1 MANGVFL
8 FSFAQNPHLF
18 KKRQLFKII
27 HCNTIML
34 FGKYINKY
42 YLKYSW
48 LFLIGLI
55 GLVAV
60 DVFQLFIPEYLGK
73 LVDMFDGGAIDKAA
87 LKEIIL
93 GVMVVAIVMF
103 FGRIMWRLS
112 IFNAS
117 QRIEAGLRHNMF
129 LKSERL
135 SQRYYHENKVGT
147 VMAWF
152 TTDLET
158 IEEFFGWGSVM
169 LVDAMFLS
177 VLALYKMFS
186 LDWVLSCLL
195 LIPLALIIVW
205 GMLVEKFMAL
215 KWEQRQTE
223 FDKLYDFSQ
232 ESFTGIRVIKA
243 FVKETQQLHAFA
255 KIAKRNKDANIELV
269 KVSVI
274 FDAIIE
280 IIIAAIM
287 AFILGLGGYF
297 VYKYVTGAPV
307 FVFGHEVDMTAGGL
321 ITFVGYFDTLVWPM
335 IALGQVVTMRSRSKA
350 SLKRITNF
358 LDQEE
363 EIRNPENAY
372 VLENIKGEVRF
383 DGFSFAYPGSDAN
396 VLKNITFEIKEGE
409 SVGVVGKIGSGKTTL
424 VNTLLRLYN
433 IEKGKVFI
441 DGHDIMDCNIES
453 VRNSIGYVPQDNF
466 LFSDKVKNNIAFS
479 CDDLDMDRVYDA
491 AKFADV
497 HSNIEEFTEGY
508 ETISGERGVTLSGG
522 QKQRIS
528 IARAYIKDAPIMI
541 LDDSVSAVDVKTEE
555 TILSNIQSQ
564 RKGKTTIVIASR
576 VSTVSHLDK
585 ILVLNNGEVEAFDVP
600 QRLEEISPTY
610 KKMVYLQKLER
621 EVEGGEA

>member
-1 MANGVFL
+1 MF
-8 FSFAQNPHLF
+8 FAQEI
-18 KKRQLFKII
+18 Q
-27 HCNTIML
+27 IML

-42 YLKYSW
+42 YAKYCW
-48 LFLIGLI
+48 LFLIGLV

-73 LVDMFDGGAIDKAA
+73 LVDMFDGGTIDTGA

-93 GVMVVAIVMF
+93 GVMVVALVMF

-117 QRIEAGLRHNMF
+117 QRIEADLRHNMF

-147 VMAWF
+147 IMAWF

-186 LDWVLSCLL
+186 LDWVLSCIL

-280 IIIAAIM
+280 IIISAIM
-287 AFILGLGGYF
+287 ALILGLGGYF
-297 VYKYVTGAPV
+297 VYKYVTGSPV
-307 FVFGHEVDMTAGGL
+307 SIFGHTVDMTAGRL

-363 EIRNPENAY
+363 EIRNPKNAV
-372 VLENIKGEVRF
+372 VLEDVKGEIKF
-383 DGFSFAYPGSDAN
+383 DGFSFAYPNSDSN
-396 VLKNITFEIKEGE
+396 VLKNVNVEIKAGE
-409 SVGVVGKIGSGKTTL
+409 SVGIVGKIGSGKTTL
-424 VNTLLRLYN
+424 VNTLLHLYN
-433 IEKGKVFI
+433 VERGKVFI
-441 DGHDIMDCNIES
+441 DGHDIMDCDIDS
-453 VRNSIGYVPQDNF
+453 LRNAIGYVPQDNF

-479 CDDLDMDRVYDA
+479 CENLDMDKVYDA

-508 ETISGERGVTLSGG
+508 ETVSGERGVTLSGG

-555 TILSNIQSQ
+555 TILANIQSQ
-564 RKGKTTIVIASR
+564 RKGKTTLVIASR

-585 ILVLNNGEVEAFDVP
+585 ILVLDKGEVEAFDTP

>member
-1 MANGVFL
+1 
-8 FSFAQNPHLF
+8 
-18 KKRQLFKII
+18 
-27 HCNTIML
+27 ML

-42 YLKYSW
+42 YAKYCW
-48 LFLIGLI
+48 LFLIGLV

-73 LVDMFDGGAIDKAA
+73 LVDMFDGGTIDTGA

-93 GVMVVAIVMF
+93 GVMVVALVMF

-117 QRIEAGLRHNMF
+117 QRIEADLRHNMF

-186 LDWVLSCLL
+186 LDWVLSCIL

-280 IIIAAIM
+280 LIIAAIM
-287 AFILGLGGYF
+287 ALILGLGGYF
-297 VYKYVTGAPV
+297 VYKYVTGSPV
-307 FVFGHEVDMTAGGL
+307 SIFGHTIDMTAGGL
-321 ITFVGYFDTLVWPM
+321 ITFVGYFDTLIWPM

-350 SLKRITNF
+350 SLKRITDF

-363 EIRNPENAY
+363 EIRNPQNAV
-372 VLENIKGEVRF
+372 VLEDVKGDIKF
-383 DGFSFAYPGSDAN
+383 DGFSFAYPSSDSN
-396 VLKNITFEIKEGE
+396 VLKNVSVEIKAGE
-409 SVGVVGKIGSGKTTL
+409 SVGIVGKIGSGKTTL
-424 VNTLLRLYN
+424 VNTLLHLYN
-433 IEKGKVFI
+433 VEKGKVFI
-441 DGHDIMDCNIES
+441 DGHDIMDCDIDS
-453 VRNSIGYVPQDNF
+453 LRNAIGYVPQDNF

-479 CDDLDMDRVYDA
+479 CENLDMDRVYDA

-497 HSNIEEFTEGY
+497 HSNIEDFTEGY
-508 ETISGERGVTLSGG
+508 ETVSGERGVTLSGG

-555 TILSNIQSQ
+555 TILANIQSQ
-564 RKGKTTIVIASR
+564 RKGKTTLVIASR

-585 ILVLNNGEVEAFDVP
+585 ILVLDKGEVEAFDTP

>member
-1 MANGVFL
+1 
-8 FSFAQNPHLF
+8 
-18 KKRQLFKII
+18 
-27 HCNTIML
+27 ML

-42 YLKYSW
+42 YAKYCW
-48 LFLIGLI
+48 LFLIGLE

-60 DVFQLFIPEYLGK
+60 DVFQLFTPEYLGK
-73 LVDMFDGGAIDKAA
+73 LVDMFGGGTIDTGA

-93 GVMVVAIVMF
+93 GVMVVALVMF

-117 QRIEAGLRHNMF
+117 QRIEADLRHNMF

-147 VMAWF
+147 IMAWF

-158 IEEFFGWGSVM
+158 LEEFFGWGSVM

-186 LDWVLSCLL
+186 LDWVLSCIL

-255 KIAKRNKDANIELV
+255 KIAKRNKDVNIELV
-269 KVSVI
+269 KVSVV

-280 IIIAAIM
+280 VIISAIM
-287 AFILGLGGYF
+287 ALILGLGGYF
-297 VYKYVTGAPV
+297 VYKYVTGSPV
-307 FVFGHEVDMTAGGL
+307 SIFGHTIDMTAGRL
-321 ITFVGYFDTLVWPM
+321 ITFVGYFDTLIWPM

-363 EIRNPENAY
+363 EIRNPQNAV
-372 VLENIKGEVRF
+372 VLDDVKGEIKF
-383 DGFSFAYPGSDAN
+383 DGFSFAYPNSDSN
-396 VLKNITFEIKEGE
+396 VLKNVSVEIKAGE
-409 SVGVVGKIGSGKTTL
+409 NVGIVGKIGSGKTTL
-424 VNTLLRLYN
+424 VNTLLHLYN
-433 IEKGKVFI
+433 VEKGKVFI
-441 DGHDIMDCNIES
+441 DGHDIMDCDIDS
-453 VRNSIGYVPQDNF
+453 LRKAIGYVPQDNF

-479 CDDLDMDRVYDA
+479 CDNLDMDKVYDA

-497 HSNIEEFTEGY
+497 HSNIEDFTEGY
-508 ETISGERGVTLSGG
+508 ETVSGERGVTLSGG

-555 TILSNIQSQ
+555 TILENIQRQ
-564 RKGKTTIVIASR
+564 RKGKTTLVIASR

-585 ILVLNNGEVEAFDVP
+585 ILVLDKGEVEAFDTP

>member
-1 MANGVFL
+1 
-8 FSFAQNPHLF
+8 
-18 KKRQLFKII
+18 
-27 HCNTIML
+27 ML

-42 YLKYSW
+42 YAKYCW
-48 LFLIGLI
+48 LFLIGLV

-73 LVDMFDGGAIDKAA
+73 LVDMFGGGTIDTGA

-93 GVMVVAIVMF
+93 GVMVVALVMF

-117 QRIEAGLRHNMF
+117 QRIEADLRHNMF

-147 VMAWF
+147 IMAWF

-158 IEEFFGWGSVM
+158 LEGFFGWGSVM

-186 LDWVLSCLL
+186 LDWVLSCIL

-255 KIAKRNKDANIELV
+255 KIAKRNKDVNIELV
-269 KVSVI
+269 KVSVV

-280 IIIAAIM
+280 VIISAIM
-287 AFILGLGGYF
+287 ALILGLGGYF
-297 VYKYVTGAPV
+297 VYKYVTGSPV
-307 FVFGHEVDMTAGGL
+307 SIFGHTIDMTAGRL
-321 ITFVGYFDTLVWPM
+321 ITFVGYFDTLIWPM

-363 EIRNPENAY
+363 EIRNPQNAV
-372 VLENIKGEVRF
+372 VLDDVKGEIKF
-383 DGFSFAYPGSDAN
+383 DGFSFAYPNSDSN
-396 VLKNITFEIKEGE
+396 VLKNVSVEIKAGE
-409 SVGVVGKIGSGKTTL
+409 NVGIVGKIGSGKTTL
-424 VNTLLRLYN
+424 VNTLLHLYN
-433 IEKGKVFI
+433 VEKGKVFI
-441 DGHDIMDCNIES
+441 DGHDIMDCDIDS
-453 VRNSIGYVPQDNF
+453 LRKAIGYVPQDNF

-479 CDDLDMDRVYDA
+479 CDNLDMDKVYDA

-497 HSNIEEFTEGY
+497 HSNIEDFTEGY
-508 ETISGERGVTLSGG
+508 ETVSGERGVTLSGG

-555 TILSNIQSQ
+555 TILENIQRQ
-564 RKGKTTIVIASR
+564 RKGKTTLVIASR

-585 ILVLNNGEVEAFDVP
+585 ILVLNNGEVEAFDTP

>member
-1 MANGVFL
+1 
-8 FSFAQNPHLF
+8 
-18 KKRQLFKII
+18 
-27 HCNTIML
+27 ML
-34 FGKYINKY
+34 FGKYVNKY

-48 LFLIGLI
+48 LFLIGLV

-73 LVDMFDGGAIDKAA
+73 LVDMFDGGAIDKGA
-87 LKEIIL
+87 LREIIL
-93 GVMVVAIVMF
+93 GVMVVALVMF

-117 QRIEAGLRHNMF
+117 QRIEADLRHTMF

-186 LDWVLSCLL
+186 LDWALTCVLL
-195 LIPLALIIVW
+195 LPLVLIVVW

-215 KWEQRQTE
+215 KWEQRQSE

-274 FDAIIE
+274 FDAIISV
-280 IIIAAIM
+280 IISAIM
-287 AFILGLGGYF
+287 ALILGLGGYF
-297 VYKYVTGAPV
+297 VYKYVTGAPAYL
-307 FVFGHEVDMTAGGL
+307 FGHEVDMTAGGL

-335 IALGQVVTMRSRSKA
+335 IALGQMVSMRSRSKA
-350 SLKRITNF
+350 SLKRITRF
-358 LDQEE
+358 LDEEE

-372 VLENIKGEVRF
+372 VLENVKGDVKF
-383 DGFSFAYPGSDAN
+383 DAFSFAYPGTDSD
-396 VLKNITFEIKEGE
+396 VLKNVSIDIKAGQ
-409 SVGVVGKIGSGKTTL
+409 SVGIVGKIGSGKTTL
-424 VNTLLRLYN
+424 VNTLLHLYN
-433 IEKGKVFI
+433 VEKGKVFI
-441 DGHDIMDCNIES
+441 DGHDIMDCDIDS
-453 VRNSIGYVPQDNF
+453 VRNAIGYVPQDNF

-479 CDDLDMDRVYDA
+479 CENLDMDRVYDA

-508 ETISGERGVTLSGG
+508 ETVSGERGVTLSGG

-555 TILSNIQSQ
+555 TILANIQNQ

-576 VSTVSHLDK
+576 VSTVAHLDK
-585 ILVLNNGEVEAFDVP
+585 IVVLNKGEVEAFDAP
-600 QRLEEISPTY
+600 DRLEEISPTY

>member
-1 MANGVFL
+1 
-8 FSFAQNPHLF
+8 
-18 KKRQLFKII
+18 
-27 HCNTIML
+27 ML

-42 YLKYSW
+42 YAKYCW
-48 LFLIGLI
+48 LFLIGLV

-73 LVDMFDGGAIDKAA
+73 LVDMFDGGTIDTGA
-87 LKEIIL
+87 LKGIIL

-117 QRIEAGLRHNMF
+117 QRIEADLRHNMF

-147 VMAWF
+147 IMAWF

-186 LDWVLSCLL
+186 LDWVLSCIL

-269 KVSVI
+269 KVSVV
-274 FDAIIE
+274 FDAIISV
-280 IIIAAIM
+280 IISAIM
-287 AFILGLGGYF
+287 ALILGLGGYF
-297 VYKYVTGAPV
+297 VYKYVTGSPV
-307 FVFGHEVDMTAGGL
+307 SIFGHTIDMTAGRL

-363 EIRNPENAY
+363 EIRNPQNAV
-372 VLENIKGEVRF
+372 VLDDVKGEIKF
-383 DGFSFAYPGSDAN
+383 DGFSFAYPNSDSN
-396 VLKNITFEIKEGE
+396 VLKNVSVEIKAGE
-409 SVGVVGKIGSGKTTL
+409 NVGIVGKIGSGKTTL
-424 VNTLLRLYN
+424 VNTLLHLYN
-433 IEKGKVFI
+433 VEKGKVFI
-441 DGHDIMDCNIES
+441 DGHDIMDCDIDS
-453 VRNSIGYVPQDNF
+453 LRKAIGYVPQDNF

-479 CDDLDMDRVYDA
+479 CENLDMDKVYDA

-497 HSNIEEFTEGY
+497 HSNIEDFTEGY
-508 ETISGERGVTLSGG
+508 ETLSGERGVTLSGG

-555 TILSNIQSQ
+555 TILENIQRQ
-564 RKGKTTIVIASR
+564 RKGKTTLVIASR

-585 ILVLNNGEVEAFDVP
+585 ILVLDKGEVEAFDTP

>member
-1 MANGVFL
+1 MF
-8 FSFAQNPHLF
+8 FAQEI
-18 KKRQLFKII
+18 Q
-27 HCNTIML
+27 IML

-42 YLKYSW
+42 YAKYCW
-48 LFLIGLI
+48 LFLIGLV

-73 LVDMFDGGAIDKAA
+73 LVDMFDGGTIDTGA

-93 GVMVVAIVMF
+93 GVMVVALVMF

-117 QRIEAGLRHNMF
+117 QRIEADLRHNMF

-147 VMAWF
+147 IMAWF

-177 VLALYKMFS
+177 ILALYKMFS
-186 LDWVLSCLL
+186 LDWVLSCIL

-280 IIIAAIM
+280 IIISAIM
-287 AFILGLGGYF
+287 ALILGLGGYF
-297 VYKYVTGAPV
+297 VYKYVTGSPV
-307 FVFGHEVDMTAGGL
+307 SIFGHTVDMTAGRL

-335 IALGQVVTMRSRSKA
+335 IALGQVVSMRSRSKA

-363 EIRNPENAY
+363 EIRNPQNAV
-372 VLENIKGEVRF
+372 VLEDVKGEIKF
-383 DGFSFAYPGSDAN
+383 DGFSFAYPNSDSN
-396 VLKNITFEIKEGE
+396 VLKNVNVKIKAGE
-409 SVGVVGKIGSGKTTL
+409 SVGIVGKIGSGKTTL
-424 VNTLLRLYN
+424 VNTLLHLYN
-433 IEKGKVFI
+433 VERGKVFI
-441 DGHDIMDCNIES
+441 DGHDIMDCDIDS
-453 VRNSIGYVPQDNF
+453 LRNAIGYVPQDNF

-479 CDDLDMDRVYDA
+479 CENLDMDRVYDA

-508 ETISGERGVTLSGG
+508 ETVSGERGVTLSGG

-555 TILSNIQSQ
+555 TILANIQSQ
-564 RKGKTTIVIASR
+564 RKGKTTLVIASR

-585 ILVLNNGEVEAFDVP
+585 ILVLDKGEVEAFDTP

>member
-1 MANGVFL
+1 
-8 FSFAQNPHLF
+8 
-18 KKRQLFKII
+18 
-27 HCNTIML
+27 ML

-48 LFLIGLI
+48 LFLIGI
-55 GLVAV
+55 VGLVAV

-73 LVDMFDGGAIDKAA
+73 LVDMFDGSAIDKAA

-93 GVMVVAIVMF
+93 GVIVVALVMF

-117 QRIEAGLRHNMF
+117 QRIEADLRHNMF
-129 LKSERL
+129 LKAERL

-177 VLALYKMFS
+177 VLALYKMFA
-186 LDWVLSCLL
+186 LDWVLSCILL
-195 LIPLALIIVW
+195 LPLILIVVW

-274 FDAIIE
+274 FDAIIQ
-280 IIIAAIM
+280 IIISAIM
-287 AFILGLGGYF
+287 ALILGLGGYF
-297 VYKYVTGAPV
+297 VYKYSVGAPV
-307 FVFGHEVDMTAGGL
+307 VIFGHTVDMSAGGL

-335 IALGQVVTMRSRSKA
+335 IALGQVVSMRSRSKA
-350 SLKRITNF
+350 SLKRVTNF

-363 EIRNPENAY
+363 EIHSPENAY
-372 VLENIKGEVRF
+372 VLQDVKGDVTF
-383 DGFSFAYPGSDAN
+383 NDFSFAYPNTDAD
-396 VLKNITFEIKEGE
+396 VLKNITLDIKAGE

-433 IEKGKVFI
+433 VEKGKVFI
-441 DGHDIMDCNIES
+441 DGHDVMDCDIES
-453 VRNSIGYVPQDNF
+453 VRNAIGYVPQDNF

-479 CDDLDMDRVYDA
+479 CETLDMDKVYEA

-497 HSNIEEFTEGY
+497 HSNIQDFTEGY
-508 ETISGERGVTLSGG
+508 DTVSGERGVTLSGG

-555 TILSNIQSQ
+555 TILANIQNQ

-585 ILVLNNGEVEAFDVP
+585 ILVLNGGEVEAFDTP

-610 KKMVYLQKLER
+610 NKMVYLQKLER

>member
-1 MANGVFL
+1 
-8 FSFAQNPHLF
+8 
-18 KKRQLFKII
+18 
-27 HCNTIML
+27 ML

-42 YLKYSW
+42 YLKFSW

-117 QRIEAGLRHNMF
+117 QRIEAGLRHTMF

-169 LVDAMFLS
+169 LVDALFLS

-186 LDWVLSCLL
+186 LDWALSCLL
-195 LIPLALIIVW
+195 LIPLALIVVW

-215 KWEQRQTE
+215 KWEQRQNE

-287 AFILGLGGYF
+287 ALILGLGGYF
-297 VYKYVTGAPV
+297 VYRYVTGTPV

-363 EIRNPENAY
+363 EIRNVENAY
-372 VLENIKGEVRF
+372 VLENVKGEIRF
-383 DGFSFAYPGSDAN
+383 DNFSFAYPSSEAN
-396 VLKNITFEIKEGE
+396 VLKNITFTVNPGE
-409 SVGVVGKIGSGKTTL
+409 SVGIVGKIGSGKTTL
-424 VNTLLRLYN
+424 VNTLLHLYN
-433 IEKGKVFI
+433 VERGKVFI

-453 VRNSIGYVPQDNF
+453 LRDAIGYVPQDNF

-479 CDDLDMDRVYDA
+479 CNELDMDKVYDA

-508 ETISGERGVTLSGG
+508 ETVSGERGVTLSGG

-555 TILSNIQSQ
+555 TILANIQSE

-585 ILVLNNGEVEAFDVP
+585 ILVLDKGEVEAYDTP

-610 KKMVYLQKLER
+610 TKMVYLQKLER

>member
-1 MANGVFL
+1 
-8 FSFAQNPHLF
+8 
-18 KKRQLFKII
+18 
-27 HCNTIML
+27 ML

-42 YLKYSW
+42 YLKFGW

-73 LVDMFDGGAIDKAA
+73 LVDMFDSNAVDKNA
-87 LKEIIL
+87 LKEIII
-93 GVMVVAIVMF
+93 GVMVVAVVMF

-117 QRIEAGLRHNMF
+117 QRIEADLRHNMF

-147 VMAWF
+147 IMAWF

-177 VLALYKMFS
+177 VLAIYKMVS
-186 LDWVLSCLL
+186 LDWVLSCILF
-195 LIPLALIIVW
+195 IPLVLIVVW

-215 KWEQRQTE
+215 KWENRQAE

-274 FDAIIE
+274 FDAIISV
-280 IIIAAIM
+280 IISAIM
-287 AFILGLGGYF
+287 ALILGLGGYF
-297 VYKYVTGAPV
+297 VYKYVTGSPV
-307 FVFGHEVDMTAGGL
+307 VIFGHTVDMTAGGL

-335 IALGQVVTMRSRSKA
+335 IALGQVVSMRSRSKA
-350 SLKRITNF
+350 SLKRVTAF
-358 LDQEE
+358 LDQDE
-363 EIRNPENAY
+363 EIRNHDNAF
-372 VLENIKGEVRF
+372 VLENVKGDVTF
-383 DGFSFAYPGSDAN
+383 NDFSFAYPNTDAD
-396 VLKNITFEIKEGE
+396 VLKNVSIDIKAGE
-409 SVGVVGKIGSGKTTL
+409 SIGVVGKIGCGKTTL
-424 VNTLLRLYN
+424 VNTLLHLYN
-433 IEKGKVFI
+433 VEKGKVFI
-441 DGHDIMDCNIES
+441 DGHDIMDCDIDS
-453 VRNSIGYVPQDNF
+453 VRNAIGYVPQDNF
-466 LFSDKVKNNIAFS
+466 LFSDKVKNNIAFA
-479 CDDLDMDRVYDA
+479 CDEVDMDRVYDA

-497 HSNIEEFTEGY
+497 HSNIEEFAEGY
-508 ETISGERGVTLSGG
+508 DTVSGERGVTLSGG

-555 TILSNIQSQ
+555 NILANIQNE

-576 VSTVSHLDK
+576 VSTVAHLDK
-585 ILVLNNGEVEAFDVP
+585 IIVLNKGEVEAFDAP
-600 QRLEEISPTY
+600 QNLEETSPTY

>member
-1 MANGVFL
+1 MF
-8 FSFAQNPHLF
+8 FAQEI
-18 KKRQLFKII
+18 Q
-27 HCNTIML
+27 IML

-42 YLKYSW
+42 YAKYCW
-48 LFLIGLI
+48 LFLIGLV

-73 LVDMFDGGAIDKAA
+73 LVDMFDGGTIDTGA

-93 GVMVVAIVMF
+93 GVMVVALVMF

-117 QRIEAGLRHNMF
+117 QRIEADLRHNMF

-147 VMAWF
+147 IMAWF

-186 LDWVLSCLL
+186 LDWVLSCIL

-280 IIIAAIM
+280 IIISAIM
-287 AFILGLGGYF
+287 ALILGLGGYF
-297 VYKYVTGAPV
+297 VYKYVTGSPV
-307 FVFGHEVDMTAGGL
+307 SIFGHTVDMTAGRL

-363 EIRNPENAY
+363 EIRNPQNAV
-372 VLENIKGEVRF
+372 VLEDVKGEIKF
-383 DGFSFAYPGSDAN
+383 DGFSFAYPNSDSN
-396 VLKNITFEIKEGE
+396 VLKNVNVEIKAGE
-409 SVGVVGKIGSGKTTL
+409 SVGIVGKIGSGKTTL
-424 VNTLLRLYN
+424 VNTLLHLYN
-433 IEKGKVFI
+433 VERGKVFI
-441 DGHDIMDCNIES
+441 DGHDIMDCDIDS
-453 VRNSIGYVPQDNF
+453 LRNAIGYVPQDNF

-479 CDDLDMDRVYDA
+479 CENLDMDKVYDA

-508 ETISGERGVTLSGG
+508 ETVSGERGVTLSGG

-555 TILSNIQSQ
+555 TILANIQSQ
-564 RKGKTTIVIASR
+564 RKGKTTLVIASR

-585 ILVLNNGEVEAFDVP
+585 ILVLDKGEVEAFDTP

>member
-1 MANGVFL
+1 
-8 FSFAQNPHLF
+8 
-18 KKRQLFKII
+18 
-27 HCNTIML
+27 ML
-34 FGKYINKY
+34 FGKYVNKY

-48 LFLIGLI
+48 LFLIGLV

-73 LVDMFDGGAIDKAA
+73 LVDMFDGGAIDKGA
-87 LKEIIL
+87 LREIIL
-93 GVMVVAIVMF
+93 GVMVVALVMF

-117 QRIEAGLRHNMF
+117 QRIEADLRHTMF

-186 LDWVLSCLL
+186 LDWALTCVLL
-195 LIPLALIIVW
+195 LPLVLIVVW

-215 KWEQRQTE
+215 KWEQRQSE

-274 FDAIIE
+274 FDAIISV
-280 IIIAAIM
+280 IISAIM
-287 AFILGLGGYF
+287 ALILGLGGYF
-297 VYKYVTGAPV
+297 VYKYVTGAPAYL
-307 FVFGHEVDMTAGGL
+307 FGHEVDMTAGGL

-335 IALGQVVTMRSRSKA
+335 IALGQMVSMRSRSKA
-350 SLKRITNF
+350 SLKRITRF
-358 LDQEE
+358 LDEEE

-372 VLENIKGEVRF
+372 VLENIKGDVKF
-383 DGFSFAYPGSDAN
+383 DSFSFAYPGTDSD
-396 VLKNITFEIKEGE
+396 VLKNVSIDIKAGQ
-409 SVGVVGKIGSGKTTL
+409 SVGIVGKIGSGKTTL
-424 VNTLLRLYN
+424 VNTLLHLYN
-433 IEKGKVFI
+433 VEKGKVFI
-441 DGHDIMDCNIES
+441 DGHDIMDCDIDS
-453 VRNSIGYVPQDNF
+453 VRNAIGYVPQDNF

-479 CDDLDMDRVYDA
+479 CENLDMDRVYDA

-508 ETISGERGVTLSGG
+508 ETVSGERGVTLSGG

-555 TILSNIQSQ
+555 TILSNIQNQ

-576 VSTVSHLDK
+576 VSTVAHLDK
-585 ILVLNNGEVEAFDVP
+585 IVVLNKGEVEAFDAP
-600 QRLEEISPTY
+600 DRLEEISPTY

>member
-1 MANGVFL
+1 
-8 FSFAQNPHLF
+8 
-18 KKRQLFKII
+18 
-27 HCNTIML
+27 ML

-42 YLKYSW
+42 YAKYCW
-48 LFLIGLI
+48 LFLIGLV

-73 LVDMFDGGAIDKAA
+73 LVDMFDGGAVDKGA
-87 LKEIIL
+87 LREVIL
-93 GVMVVAIVMF
+93 GVMVVALVMF

-117 QRIEAGLRHNMF
+117 QRIEADLRHNMF

-135 SQRYYHENKVGT
+135 SQRYYHENKVGS

-186 LDWVLSCLL
+186 LDWVLSCILM
-195 LIPLALIIVW
+195 IPLALIIVW

-215 KWEQRQTE
+215 KWEQRQNE

-243 FVKETQQLHAFA
+243 FAKETQQLHAFA

-280 IIIAAIM
+280 IIISAIM
-287 AFILGLGGYF
+287 ALILGLGGYF
-297 VYKYVTGAPV
+297 VYKYVTGSPV
-307 FVFGHEVDMTAGGL
+307 SIFGHTVDMTAGGL

-335 IALGQVVTMRSRSKA
+335 IALGQVVSMRSRSKA

-363 EIRNPENAY
+363 EIRNPQNAV
-372 VLENIKGEVRF
+372 VLQDVKGEIKF
-383 DGFSFAYPGSDAN
+383 DGFSFAYPNSDSN
-396 VLKNITFEIKEGE
+396 VLKNVSVEIKAGE
-409 SVGVVGKIGSGKTTL
+409 NVGIVGKIGSGKTTL
-424 VNTLLRLYN
+424 VNTLLHLYN
-433 IEKGKVFI
+433 VERGKVFI
-441 DGHDIMDCNIES
+441 DGHDIMDCDIDS
-453 VRNSIGYVPQDNF
+453 LRNAIGYVPQDNF

-479 CDDLDMDRVYDA
+479 CEDLDMDKVYDA

-497 HSNIEEFTEGY
+497 HSNIEDFTEGY
-508 ETISGERGVTLSGG
+508 ETVSGERGVTLSGG

-528 IARAYIKDAPIMI
+528 IARAYIKNAPIMI

-555 TILSNIQSQ
+555 TILANIQSQ
-564 RKGKTTIVIASR
+564 RKGKTTLVIASR

-585 ILVLNNGEVEAFDVP
+585 IIVLDKGEVEAFDTP

>member
-1 MANGVFL
+1 
-8 FSFAQNPHLF
+8 
-18 KKRQLFKII
+18 
-27 HCNTIML
+27 ML

-42 YLKYSW
+42 YAKYCW
-48 LFLIGLI
+48 LFLIGLV

-73 LVDMFDGGAIDKAA
+73 LVDMFDGGTIDTGA

-93 GVMVVAIVMF
+93 GVMVVALVMF
-103 FGRIMWRLS
+103 VGRIMWRLS

-117 QRIEAGLRHNMF
+117 QRIEADLRHNMF

-147 VMAWF
+147 IMAWF

-186 LDWVLSCLL
+186 LDWVLSCIL

-269 KVSVI
+269 KVSVV
-274 FDAIIE
+274 FDAIISV
-280 IIIAAIM
+280 IISAIM
-287 AFILGLGGYF
+287 ALILGLGGYF
-297 VYKYVTGAPV
+297 VYKYVTGSPV
-307 FVFGHEVDMTAGGL
+307 SIFGHTIDMTAGRL
-321 ITFVGYFDTLVWPM
+321 ITFVGYFDTLIWPM

-363 EIRNPENAY
+363 EIRNPQNAV
-372 VLENIKGEVRF
+372 VLDDVKGEIKF
-383 DGFSFAYPGSDAN
+383 DGFSFAYPNSDSN
-396 VLKNITFEIKEGE
+396 VLKNVSVEIKAGE
-409 SVGVVGKIGSGKTTL
+409 NVGIVGKIGSGKTTL
-424 VNTLLRLYN
+424 VNTLLHLYN
-433 IEKGKVFI
+433 VEKGKVFI
-441 DGHDIMDCNIES
+441 DGHDIMDCDIDS
-453 VRNSIGYVPQDNF
+453 LRKAIGYVPQDNF
-466 LFSDKVKNNIAFS
+466 LFSDKVK
-479 CDDLDMDRVYDA
+479 
-491 AKFADV
+491 
-497 HSNIEEFTEGY
+497 T
-508 ETISGERGVTLSGG
+508 TLRSRA
-522 QKQRIS
+522 RIS
-528 IARAYIKDAPIMI
+528 IWTRCTTRRNLPTFTRTSRTLRKDTRPYRAR
-541 LDDSVSAVDVKTEE
+541 EE
-555 TILSNIQSQ
+555 
-564 RKGKTTIVIASR
+564 
-576 VSTVSHLDK
+576 
-585 ILVLNNGEVEAFDVP
+585 
-600 QRLEEISPTY
+600 
-610 KKMVYLQKLER
+610 
-621 EVEGGEA
+621 

>member
-1 MANGVFL
+1 
-8 FSFAQNPHLF
+8 
-18 KKRQLFKII
+18 
-27 HCNTIML
+27 ML

-42 YLKYSW
+42 YAKYCW
-48 LFLIGLI
+48 LFLIGLV

-73 LVDMFDGGAIDKAA
+73 LVDMFDGGTIDTGA

-93 GVMVVAIVMF
+93 GVMVVALVMF

-117 QRIEAGLRHNMF
+117 QRIEADLRHNMF

-147 VMAWF
+147 IMAWF

-186 LDWVLSCLL
+186 LDWVLSCIL

-280 IIIAAIM
+280 IIISAIM
-287 AFILGLGGYF
+287 ALILGLGGYF
-297 VYKYVTGAPV
+297 VYKYVTGSPV
-307 FVFGHEVDMTAGGL
+307 SIFGHTIDMTAGRL

-363 EIRNPENAY
+363 EIRNPQNAV
-372 VLENIKGEVRF
+372 VLEDVKGEIKF
-383 DGFSFAYPGSDAN
+383 DGFSFAYPNSDSN
-396 VLKNITFEIKEGE
+396 VLKNVNVEIKAGE
-409 SVGVVGKIGSGKTTL
+409 SVGIVGKIGSGKTTL
-424 VNTLLRLYN
+424 VNTLLHLYN
-433 IEKGKVFI
+433 VERGKVFI
-441 DGHDIMDCNIES
+441 DGHDIMDCDIDS
-453 VRNSIGYVPQDNF
+453 LRNAIGYVPQDNF

-479 CDDLDMDRVYDA
+479 CENLDMDKVYDA

-508 ETISGERGVTLSGG
+508 ETVSGERGVTLSGG

-541 LDDSVSAVDVKTEE
+541 LDDSVSAVDIKTEE
-555 TILSNIQSQ
+555 TILANIQSQ
-564 RKGKTTIVIASR
+564 RKGKTTLVIASR

-585 ILVLNNGEVEAFDVP
+585 ILVLDKGEVEAFDTP

>member
-1 MANGVFL
+1 M
-8 FSFAQNPHLF
+8 
-18 KKRQLFKII
+18 
-27 HCNTIML
+27 
-34 FGKYINKY
+34 
-42 YLKYSW
+42 
-48 LFLIGLI
+48 
-55 GLVAV
+55 

-117 QRIEAGLRHNMF
+117 QRIEAGLCHKMF

-169 LVDAMFLS
+169 LVDALFLS

-186 LDWVLSCLL
+186 LDWALSCLL
-195 LIPLALIIVW
+195 LIPLALIVVW

-215 KWEQRQTE
+215 KWEQRQNE

-287 AFILGLGGYF
+287 ALILGLGGYF
-297 VYKYVTGAPV
+297 VYRYVTGTPV

-363 EIRNPENAY
+363 EIRNVENAY
-372 VLENIKGEVRF
+372 VLENVKGEIRF
-383 DGFSFAYPGSDAN
+383 DNFSFAYPSSEAN
-396 VLKNITFEIKEGE
+396 VLKNITFTVNPGE
-409 SVGVVGKIGSGKTTL
+409 SVGIVGKIGSGKTTL
-424 VNTLLRLYN
+424 VNTLLHLYN
-433 IEKGKVFI
+433 VERGKVFI

-453 VRNSIGYVPQDNF
+453 LRDAIGYVPQDNF

-479 CDDLDMDRVYDA
+479 CNELDMDKVYDA

-508 ETISGERGVTLSGG
+508 ETVSGERGVTLSGG

-555 TILSNIQSQ
+555 TILANIQSE

-585 ILVLNNGEVEAFDVP
+585 ILVLDKGEVEAYDTP

>member
-1 MANGVFL
+1 
-8 FSFAQNPHLF
+8 
-18 KKRQLFKII
+18 
-27 HCNTIML
+27 ML

-48 LFLIGLI
+48 LFLLGII

-73 LVDMFDGGAIDKAA
+73 LVDLFDGSAIDKAA

-93 GVMVVAIVMF
+93 GVIVVALVMF
-103 FGRIMWRLS
+103 FGRVMWRLS

-117 QRIEAGLRHNMF
+117 QRIEADLRHNMF
-129 LKSERL
+129 LKAERL

-177 VLALYKMFS
+177 VLALYKMFT
-186 LDWVLSCLL
+186 LDWVLSCIL
-195 LIPLALIIVW
+195 LIPLVLIVVW

-280 IIIAAIM
+280 IIISAIM
-287 AFILGLGGYF
+287 ALILGLGGYF
-297 VYKYVTGAPV
+297 VYKYSIGAPV
-307 FVFGHEVDMTAGGL
+307 AIFGHTVDMSAGGL

-335 IALGQVVTMRSRSKA
+335 IALGQVVSMRSRSKA

-363 EIRNPENAY
+363 EIHNPENAY
-372 VLENIKGEVRF
+372 VLADVKGDVTF
-383 DGFSFAYPGSDAN
+383 SDFSFAYPNTDAD
-396 VLKNITFEIKEGE
+396 VLKNVSVDIKAGE

-433 IEKGKVFI
+433 IDKGKVFI
-441 DGHDIMDCNIES
+441 DGHDVMDCDIQS
-453 VRNSIGYVPQDNF
+453 VRDAIGYVPQDNF

-479 CDDLDMDRVYDA
+479 CETLDMDKVYEA

-497 HSNIEEFTEGY
+497 HSNIQDFTEGY
-508 ETISGERGVTLSGG
+508 DTISGERGVTLSGG

-555 TILSNIQSQ
+555 TILANIRNQ

-585 ILVLNNGEVEAFDVP
+585 ILVLNNGEVEAFDTP
-600 QRLEEISPTY
+600 QRLAQISPTY
-610 KKMVYLQKLER
+610 NKMVYLQKLER

>member
-1 MANGVFL
+1 
-8 FSFAQNPHLF
+8 
-18 KKRQLFKII
+18 
-27 HCNTIML
+27 ML

-42 YLKYSW
+42 YAKYCW
-48 LFLIGLI
+48 LFLIGLV

-73 LVDMFDGGAIDKAA
+73 LVDMFGGGTIDTGA

-93 GVMVVAIVMF
+93 GVMVVAFVMF

-117 QRIEAGLRHNMF
+117 QRIEADLRHNMF

-147 VMAWF
+147 IMAWF

-186 LDWVLSCLL
+186 LDWALSCIL

-255 KIAKRNKDANIELV
+255 KIARRNKDANIELV

-280 IIIAAIM
+280 VIISAIM
-287 AFILGLGGYF
+287 ALILGLGGYF
-297 VYKYVTGAPV
+297 VYKYVTGSPV
-307 FVFGHEVDMTAGGL
+307 SIFGHTIDMTAGEL

-335 IALGQVVTMRSRSKA
+335 IALGQVVSMRSRSKA

-363 EIRNPENAY
+363 EIRNPQNAV
-372 VLENIKGEVRF
+372 VLEDVKGEIKF
-383 DGFSFAYPGSDAN
+383 DGFSFAYPNSDSN
-396 VLKNITFEIKEGE
+396 VLKNISVEIKAGE
-409 SVGVVGKIGSGKTTL
+409 SVGIVGKIGSGKTTL
-424 VNTLLRLYN
+424 VNTLLHLYN
-433 IEKGKVFI
+433 VEKGKVFI
-441 DGHDIMDCNIES
+441 DGHDIMDCDIDS
-453 VRNSIGYVPQDNF
+453 LRNAIGYVPQDNF

-479 CDDLDMDRVYDA
+479 CENLDMDKVYDA

-508 ETISGERGVTLSGG
+508 ETVSGERGVTLSGG

-528 IARAYIKDAPIMI
+528 IARAYIKNAPIMI

-555 TILSNIQSQ
+555 TILANIQNQ
-564 RKGKTTIVIASR
+564 RKGKTTLVIASR

-585 ILVLNNGEVEAFDVP
+585 ILVLDKGEVEAFDTP

-610 KKMVYLQKLER
+610 KRMVYLQKLER
-621 EVEGGEA
+621 EVEGGEV

>member
-1 MANGVFL
+1 
-8 FSFAQNPHLF
+8 
-18 KKRQLFKII
+18 
-27 HCNTIML
+27 ML

-42 YLKYSW
+42 YAKYCW
-48 LFLIGLI
+48 LFLIGLV

-73 LVDMFDGGAIDKAA
+73 LVDMFDGGTIDTGA

-117 QRIEAGLRHNMF
+117 QRIEADLRHNMF

-147 VMAWF
+147 IMAWF

-186 LDWVLSCLL
+186 LDWVLSCIL

-269 KVSVI
+269 KVSVV
-274 FDAIIE
+274 FDAIISV
-280 IIIAAIM
+280 IISAIM
-287 AFILGLGGYF
+287 ALILGLGGYF
-297 VYKYVTGAPV
+297 VYKYVTGSPV
-307 FVFGHEVDMTAGGL
+307 SIFGHTIDMTAGRL

-363 EIRNPENAY
+363 EIRNPQNAV
-372 VLENIKGEVRF
+372 VLDDVKGEIKF
-383 DGFSFAYPGSDAN
+383 DGFSFAYPNSDSN
-396 VLKNITFEIKEGE
+396 VLKNVSVEIKAGE
-409 SVGVVGKIGSGKTTL
+409 NVGIVGKIGSGKTTL
-424 VNTLLRLYN
+424 VNTLLHLYN
-433 IEKGKVFI
+433 VEKGKVFI
-441 DGHDIMDCNIES
+441 DGNDIMDCDIDS
-453 VRNSIGYVPQDNF
+453 LRKAIGYVPQDNF

-479 CDDLDMDRVYDA
+479 CENLDMDKVYDA

-497 HSNIEEFTEGY
+497 HSNIEDFTEGY
-508 ETISGERGVTLSGG
+508 ETVSGERGMTLSGG

-555 TILSNIQSQ
+555 TILENIQRQ
-564 RKGKTTIVIASR
+564 RKGKTTLVIASR

-585 ILVLNNGEVEAFDVP
+585 ILVLDKGEVEAFDTP

>member
-1 MANGVFL
+1 MF
-8 FSFAQNPHLF
+8 FAQEI
-18 KKRQLFKII
+18 Q
-27 HCNTIML
+27 IML

-42 YLKYSW
+42 YAKYCW
-48 LFLIGLI
+48 LFLIGLV

-73 LVDMFDGGAIDKAA
+73 LVDMFDGGTIDTGA

-93 GVMVVAIVMF
+93 GVMVVALVMF

-117 QRIEAGLRHNMF
+117 QRIEADLRHNMF

-147 VMAWF
+147 IMAWF

-186 LDWVLSCLL
+186 LDWVLSCIL

-280 IIIAAIM
+280 IIISAIM
-287 AFILGLGGYF
+287 ALILGLGGYF
-297 VYKYVTGAPV
+297 VYKYVTGSPV
-307 FVFGHEVDMTAGGL
+307 SIFGHTVDMTAGRL

-363 EIRNPENAY
+363 EIRNPQNAV
-372 VLENIKGEVRF
+372 VLEDVKGEIKF
-383 DGFSFAYPGSDAN
+383 DGFSFAYPNSDSN
-396 VLKNITFEIKEGE
+396 VLKNVNVEIKAGE
-409 SVGVVGKIGSGKTTL
+409 SVGIVGKIGSGKTTL
-424 VNTLLRLYN
+424 VNTLLHLYN
-433 IEKGKVFI
+433 VERGKVFI
-441 DGHDIMDCNIES
+441 DGHDIIDCDIDS
-453 VRNSIGYVPQDNF
+453 LRNAIGYVPQDNF

-479 CDDLDMDRVYDA
+479 CENLDMDKVYDA

-508 ETISGERGVTLSGG
+508 ETVSGERGVTLSGG

-555 TILSNIQSQ
+555 TILANIQSQ
-564 RKGKTTIVIASR
+564 RKGKTTLVIASR

-585 ILVLNNGEVEAFDVP
+585 ILVLDKGEVEAFDTP